1 MAIFRDYSINPTE
14 HDRTI
19 GDRRRHKELV
29 EKAIKDNLADVV
41 SEESIIGE
49 SHNKKIKI
57 PIRGLKE
64 YKFVYG
70 NNSSYVGSGNGNEKK
85 GTVIGKEQMGSS
97 SKGKGKGAGNS
108 EGEDVYETEVT
119 IEEVFSY
126 LLEDLNLP
134 NLDKKKYSEIVNDS
148 SKKKAGYQK
157 YGIRPRLA
165 KKRTVIEKIK
175 REQARKRAIKEAG
188 KEGIVERLPFN
199 EEDLRYHR
207 IKEKP
212 KKECNAAI
220 LCIMDCSGS
229 MDSTKKYLARSFF
242 FILSRFIRM
251 KYVNVEIAFV
261 SHSTVGREVT
271 ETEFFHKVESGGT
284 YISSGL
290 NMAMDIIKER
300 FNPAAWNIYGFYVSD
315 GDNFTEDDDRA
326 IKSMQKFC
334 TIANMIGYAEILP
347 YSYSGTMKYKFDNHV
362 DDKNFIS
369 STIRNKEDL
378 WPVLKKM
385 LIKELKE

>member
-1 MAIFRDYSINPTE
+1 MAIFRDYSITPTE

-19 GDRRRHKELV
+19 GDRRRHRELV
-29 EKAIKDNLADVV
+29 EKAIKDNLADIV
-41 SEESIIGE
+41 SEESIIGQTK
-49 SHNKKIKI
+49 NKKIKI

-64 YKFVYG
+64 YKFLYG
-70 NNSSYVGSGNGNEKK
+70 NNDSYVGSGTGNEKK
-85 GTVIGKEQMGSS
+85 GQVIGKERMNGQGGN
-97 SKGKGKGAGNS
+97 KGPGNG
-108 EGEDVYETEVT
+108 EGEDIYETEIT
-119 IEEVFSY
+119 IDEVFSY
-126 LLEDLNLP
+126 LFEDLNLP
-134 NLDKKKYSEIVNDS
+134 NLDKKKYSEVVTDS

-175 REQARKRAIKEAG
+175 REQGKKRAMKETDSSEEAD
-188 KEGIVERLPFN
+188 RFPFRD
-199 EEDLRYHR
+199 EDLRYHR

-212 KKECNAAI
+212 RKECNAAI

-251 KYVNVEIAFV
+251 KYINVEIVFV

-284 YISSGL
+284 YISSGI
-290 NMAMDIIKER
+290 NKAMDIIKER
-300 FNPAAWNIYGFYVSD
+300 FDTALWNIYGFYVSD

-326 IKSMQKFC
+326 IKSMEKLC
-334 TIANMIGYAEILP
+334 DISNMVGYAEILP
-347 YSYSGTMKYKFDNHV
+347 YSYSGTMKYKFDSDIKN
-362 DDKNFIS
+362 KNFIS
-369 STIRNKEDL
+369 STIKNKEDL
-378 WPVLKKM
+378 WPVLKRM
-385 LIKELKE
+385 LIKELKG

>member
-19 GDRRRHKELV
+19 GDRRRHRELV
-29 EKAIKDNLADVV
+29 EKAIKDNLADIV

-49 SHNKKIKI
+49 SKSKKIKI

-64 YKFVYG
+64 YKFLYG
-70 NNSSYVGSGNGNEKK
+70 NNSSSVGSGTGNEKK
-85 GTVIGKEQMGSS
+85 GDIIGKEQMGNG

-108 EGEDVYETEVT
+108 EGEDIYETEVT

-134 NLDKKKYSEIVNDS
+134 NLDKKKYSEIVTDS

-175 REQARKRAIKEAG
+175 REQSRKRAIKELG
-188 KEGIVERLPFN
+188 KDDKVERLPFS

-220 LCIMDCSGS
+220 MCVMDCSGS

-242 FILSRFIRM
+242 FILSKFIRM
-251 KYVNVEIAFV
+251 KYVNVEIAFI

-290 NMAMDIIKER
+290 NTAMDIIKER
-300 FNPAAWNIYGFYVSD
+300 FNPATWNIYGFYVSD
-315 GDNFTEDDDRA
+315 GDNFTEDDERA
-326 IKSMQKFC
+326 IKSMRKFC
-334 TIANMIGYAEILP
+334 EIANMIGYAEILP
-347 YSYSGTMKYKFDNHV
+347 YSYSGTMKYKFDNYV
-362 DDKNFIS
+362 KDKNFIS